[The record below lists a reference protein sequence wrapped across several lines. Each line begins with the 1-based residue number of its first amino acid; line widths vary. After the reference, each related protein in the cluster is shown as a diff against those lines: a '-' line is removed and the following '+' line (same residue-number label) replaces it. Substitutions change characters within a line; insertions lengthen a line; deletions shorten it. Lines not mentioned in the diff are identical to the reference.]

1 MSVRFHSL
9 KARLALLGLI
19 SVLGVC
25 LLSALS
31 LIQTT
36 RIKANLV
43 VFADRHI
50 ALNHHATRTY
60 AQGLQMGQALRNI
73 VLDPAN
79 RKAYENFAQASE
91 SFKEVF
97 GALEPLVKAEDA
109 AAAEELAQR
118 VAAWRPLQAQVLAL
132 VQGGEAD
139 AARALLTTR
148 ETPAWR
154 AVREILL
161 AQVKRSDAAA
171 EGARVSLLADVD
183 TIAVGAAVVG
193 VATLAVVLGATLWV
207 GRAVFRQVGGEPS
220 ATAASLARIAAG
232 DLTGEIRPRAG
243 DRDSIL
249 AAASDMQAHLAGLV
263 RSIGRGAVSMM
274 QASEA
279 IARNAE
285 SVADTA
291 ERQSQ
296 ATSGI
301 AAAVEELTVSIG
313 VMSDNA
319 VHAASLSGQTEGKV
333 QDGLTQ
339 VSATTDTIRQVA
351 EGMTAFAETMGELSS
366 KVSGING
373 IVQAIHEIAEQT
385 NLLALNAA
393 IEAARAGEQGRGFAV
408 VADEVRKLAER
419 TATSTQE
426 ISAMI
431 AGVQDSTRV
440 ALDNMARTRA
450 VALEGARHMDQTQE
464 AVAGLSTVAA
474 GVREEVDAIRAAL
487 DEQRAASTDIA
498 RRVEQIAQGIE
509 GTHVSAAA
517 SSRSAQELVALAHEL
532 EAMTGRFRVSA

>member
-1 MSVRFHSL
+1 
-9 KARLALLGLI
+9 
-19 SVLGVC
+19 
-25 LLSALS
+25 
-31 LIQTT
+31 
-36 RIKANLV
+36 
-43 VFADRHI
+43 
-50 ALNHHATRTY
+50 
-60 AQGLQMGQALRNI
+60 
-73 VLDPAN
+73 
-79 RKAYENFAQASE
+79 
-91 SFKEVF
+91 
-97 GALEPLVKAEDA
+97 
-109 AAAEELAQR
+109 
-118 VAAWRPLQAQVLAL
+118 
-132 VQGGEAD
+132 
-139 AARALLTTR
+139 
-148 ETPAWR
+148 
-154 AVREILL
+154 
-161 AQVKRSDAAA
+161 
-171 EGARVSLLADVD
+171 
-183 TIAVGAAVVG
+183 
-193 VATLAVVLGATLWV
+193 ATLAVVLGATLWV

-243 DRDSIL
+243 DCDSIL

-393 IEAARAGEQGRGFAV
+393 IEAARAGEAGRGFAV
-408 VADEVRKLAER
+408 VADEVRKLAEKS
-419 TATSTQE
+419 AHSASEIDAVTSRLGLQSE
-426 ISAMI
+426 AVHE
-431 AGVQDSTRV
+431 AVQVGLAHLGLPHDR
-440 ALDNMARTRA
+440 LQRDGGH
-450 VALEGARHMDQTQE
+450 GARRDVPVQHRRQQRVPRVE
-464 AVAGLSTVAA
+464 ARRDGLHHGADPLLRHQQLAVPRLRRLHRPGLRHLLPRARHA
-474 GVREEVDAIRAAL
+474 VLVLDLPRVLQRGLVRLRPE
-487 DEQRAASTDIA
+487 DEPGA
-498 RRVEQIAQGIE
+498 RRVAERGRERDPRLPLHRGGQAHLVLRPPPHRLRIARG
-509 GTHVSAAA
+509 GD
-517 SSRSAQELVALAHEL
+517 R
-532 EAMTGRFRVSA
+532 RR